1 MVTSTQLNQIIKIL
15 VDECSPEK
23 IILFGSYAQGVAKED
38 SDLDLAIVKD
48 SDLPQHKRSAEFRK
62 ALRANG
68 RRWFFGMDILVY
80 TPEEFETGKR
90 HPNSLVHE
98 ILSTGKVLY
107 ES

>member
-1 MVTSTQLNQIIKIL
+1 MVTDAQLNEIVRIL
-15 VDECSPEK
+15 VDECQPEK
-23 IILFGSYAQGVAKED
+23 IILFGSYAQGKPKDD
-38 SDLDLAIVKD
+38 SDLDLAIVKK

-80 TPEEFETGKR
+80 TPEEIKASQGSPHSF
-90 HPNSLVHE
+90 VHE

-107 ES
+107 EY

>member
-1 MVTSTQLNQIIKIL
+1 MVTAAQLKEIVQIL
-15 VDECSPEK
+15 VDECRPEK
-23 IILFGSYAQGVAKED
+23 IILFGSYAQGVAKDD
-38 SDLDLAIVKD
+38 SDLDLAIVKK

-80 TPEEFETGKR
+80 TPEEIETGKNFP
-90 HPNSLVHE
+90 HSFVHE